1 MDSNCYKPKIVRA
14 DFVAGVLDSFTCEIF
29 GHLSVCV
36 YRSQGGCVA
45 HVWPE
50 HLLEPRDYRQWVKT
64 QSSSDRPDGEPNAA
78 VAVDDN
84 VFESLSK
91 RAWMDVLL
99 QLIKVGISLRFDC
112 AIFTPPP

>member
-1 MDSNCYKPKIVRA
+1 M
-14 DFVAGVLDSFTCEIF
+14 
-29 GHLSVCV
+29 
-36 YRSQGGCVA
+36 A
-45 HVWPE
+45 HVRPE

-78 VAVDDN
+78 AAVDDN

-112 AIFTPPP
+112 AIFPPRPSSSAPVKPRMETFWYRLTQAVLENGR